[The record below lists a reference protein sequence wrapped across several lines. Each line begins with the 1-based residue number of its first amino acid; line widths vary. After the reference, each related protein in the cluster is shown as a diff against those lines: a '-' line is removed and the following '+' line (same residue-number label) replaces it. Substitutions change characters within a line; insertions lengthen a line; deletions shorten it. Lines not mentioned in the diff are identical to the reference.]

1 MLDEALPTFAWPSKA
16 WTNTQGRHP
25 HKMAPNR
32 NAVLC
37 PAATWL
43 GPVLLADPGGNVG
56 QEQPQYQGLGEF
68 MLHTEGEGSPLD
80 YGIMTW
86 PMETDAWWS
95 NFCFSTQQQLWFV
108 SSQGCR
114 AGPAPQQCRL
124 TGCTLRVWPQPS
136 EVEQFHHPNEGW
148 TGPLLSDNIW
158 TLQSRL
164 LTMINRDCHSTCKA
178 IDDRLSFLKHVFMLE
193 NF

>member
-1 MLDEALPTFAWPSKA
+1 
-16 WTNTQGRHP
+16 
-25 HKMAPNR
+25 MAPSR

-43 GPVLLADPGGNVG
+43 GPVLLADPGGNEG

-95 NFCFSTQQQLWFV
+95 NFCFSTQQQLWFAFLPRV
-108 SSQGCR
+108 QGR
-114 AGPAPQQCRL
+114 ARTPAMQADWL
-124 TGCTLRVWPQPS
+124 YL
-136 EVEQFHHPNEGW
+136 EG
-148 TGPLLSDNIW
+148 LASAL
-158 TLQSRL
+158 
-164 LTMINRDCHSTCKA
+164 
-178 IDDRLSFLKHVFMLE
+178 
-193 NF
+193 

>member
-1 MLDEALPTFAWPSKA
+1 MKHYPPSHGQVKPEQTHKAGTHTRWHPTEMRSCAQPPPGLGLCCWLTQGAMWGRNSHSTKA
-16 WTNTQGRHP
+16 WGNSCSTQKG
-25 HKMAPNR
+25 K
-32 NAVLC
+32 VL
-37 PAATWL
+37 PWITGLWL
-43 GPVLLADPGGNVG
+43 GLWKLTLGGATSAFLPSSSFGLL
-56 QEQPQYQGLGEF
+56 
-68 MLHTEGEGSPLD
+68 
-80 YGIMTW
+80 
-86 PMETDAWWS
+86 
-95 NFCFSTQQQLWFV
+95 